1 VRALISSLP
10 TKDQDLLRE
19 VEPERMDPLDEDEL
33 LGLHKRIRR
42 ARNKHV
48 KNYRRQ
54 AADAVAEHG
63 GRGIAFP
70 KNTRAR
76 DRAEAYEDALARG
89 SARLEVLARQASEAL
104 KAERLAA
111 ARAGKGAG
119 PGGGADPVA
128 ESSEGVVRS
137 VPKKTTGG
145 IKRDASTKAAGAR
158 RQAKR
163 DSR

>member
-1 VRALISSLP
+1 MRALISSLP
-10 TKDQDLLRE
+10 AKDQDLLRE
-19 VEPERMDPLDEDEL
+19 VEPERMDALDEDAL
-33 LGLHKRIRR
+33 LDLHKRIRR
-42 ARNKHV
+42 ARNKNV

-54 AADAVAEHG
+54 AAGSVEEHG
-63 GRGIAFP
+63 GRGLAFA

-76 DRAEAYEDALARG
+76 DRAEVYEDALARV
-89 SARLEVLARQASEAL
+89 SARVEVLARQAAAEL

-111 ARAGKGAG
+111 ARAGRSAGPDAG
-119 PGGGADPVA
+119 PGAAD
-128 ESSEGVVRS
+128 ETSEGVVRS

-145 IKRDASTKAAGAR
+145 LKRDASSQAQGAR